1 MSWRGLTL
9 RRASGLLKEFLDV
22 LDVRRAGHA
31 LVGDDGGD
39 EFVGCYVKG
48 VVADWGELVVFNVGD
63 FAGRVLRWRC
73 VCPRQSR
80 RAPHPNPCRNR
91 RR

>member
-1 MSWRGLTL
+1 MFG
-9 RRASGLLKEFLDV
+9 KQFLDV
-22 LDVRRAGHA
+22 FDVRRTGHA

-39 EFVGCYVKG
+39 EFVGRYVKG
-48 VVADWGELVVFNVGD
+48 VVADVDAFGGELVVFDVGD
-63 FAGRVLRWRC
+63 FAAGRVPQWGC

-80 RAPHPNPCRNR
+80 RAPRPKPCRNR